1 MDMNNNNSLLVPSS
15 NNRPVISFHIWN
27 NNNDKH
33 SSSEKSGLGKK
44 NSYSSGKSTNEFE
57 QFNNSQS
64 LVRILHVEDNQQ
76 LRLITKF
83 LLSNVCEVDNASS
96 PEETEHKIQKNS
108 YDLIMMDLDL
118 GSGLDGLD
126 LSRKIRS
133 MAEYKHTPI
142 LALTANNDPIVKAKC
157 RLAGINAYI
166 EKPFLKSDIISIIEN
181 LTRNN
186 F

>member
-15 NNRPVISFHIWN
+15 KNRPVISFHIWN
-27 NNNDKH
+27 NNNEKH
-33 SSSEKSGLGKK
+33 SSDEKSGFNKK
-44 NSYSSGKSTNEFE
+44 NSYSSGKSSNELE
-57 QFNNSQS
+57 HYNNSQN

-96 PEETEHKIQKNS
+96 PEETEQKILKNS

-118 GSGLDGLD
+118 GNGLDGLD

>member
-1 MDMNNNNSLLVPSS
+1 MDMNNNNSLLVPSK
-15 NNRPVISFHIWN
+15 NKPVISFHIWN
-27 NNNDKH
+27 NNKENH
-33 SSSEKSGLGKK
+33 FSNEQSGSNQRNRFSENK
-44 NSYSSGKSTNEFE
+44 NPEEY
-57 QFNNSQS
+57 NNSTEPQS
-64 LVRILHVEDNQQ
+64 VVRILHVEDNQQ

-83 LLSNVCEVDNASS
+83 LLSNVCEVDSAAS
-96 PEETEHKIQKNS
+96 PEETERKILRYR

-118 GSGLDGLD
+118 GNGLDGLD

-181 LTRNN
+181 LTRKSY
-186 F
+186 

>member
-1 MDMNNNNSLLVPSS
+1 MNNNNSLLVPSQK
-15 NNRPVISFHIWN
+15 NRPIISFHVWN
-27 NNNDKH
+27 NNNEKH
-33 SSSEKSGLGKK
+33 ASNEKSGFSKK
-44 NSYSSGKSTNEFE
+44 NSYTGGKGSNEFE
-57 QFNNSQS
+57 HYNNSQN
-64 LVRILHVEDNQQ
+64 LVHILHVEDNQQ

-96 PEETEHKIQKNS
+96 PEETEQKILKKS

-118 GSGLDGLD
+118 GNGLDGLD

-133 MAEYKHTPI
+133 MAKYKHTPI